1 MLKWGRSGEDRA
13 GRWREMGGEWAEN
26 GGQGTGKGG
35 IQGYTKKAASK
46 RSGQTRKAGAP
57 KERFAPVLKIVS
69 GSEGF
74 PTLQEMISE
83 AGAST

>member
-1 MLKWGRSGEDRA
+1 MRNGLKME
-13 GRWREMGGEWAEN
+13 
-26 GGQGTGKGG
+26 GKGQERG
-35 IQGYTKKAASK
+35 ETGQRMGEIHRYTKKAASK

-57 KERFAPVLKIVS
+57 KERFALVLKIVS

>member
-1 MLKWGRSGEDRA
+1 ME
-13 GRWREMGGEWAEN
+13 
-26 GGQGTGKGG
+26 GKG
-35 IQGYTKKAASK
+35 QEREEYKDTQKAASK

>member
-1 MLKWGRSGEDRA
+1 ME
-13 GRWREMGGEWAEN
+13 
-26 GGQGTGKGG
+26 GKG
-35 IQGYTKKAASK
+35 QEREEYKDTQKKAASK

-83 AGAST
+83 VGAST

>member
-1 MLKWGRSGEDRA
+1 
-13 GRWREMGGEWAEN
+13 MGGEWAEN

-35 IQGYTKKAASK
+35 IQGYTKRGA
-46 RSGQTRKAGAP
+46 QTRKAGAP

>member
-1 MLKWGRSGEDRA
+1 
-13 GRWREMGGEWAEN
+13 MGGEWAEN

-35 IQGYTKKAASK
+35 IQGYTKKA
-46 RSGQTRKAGAP
+46 GQTRKAGAP